1 MCLSPLPD
9 DELPSPAAP
18 KAPVLPPGVPLA
30 GRVEEVPITAGR
42 TGLVV
47 VIVGVPAVVVVST
60 VVVVPAVVVVSTVV
74 VVSAVVVIVT
84 AVVVASAIIVAAL
97 SHGGERHCRQQR

>member
-30 GRVEEVPITAGR
+30 GLFEEVPITAGR

-47 VIVGVPAVVVVST
+47 VVVVVVVVST
-60 VVVVPAVVVVSTVV
+60 VIVVVVSTVIVV
-74 VVSAVVVIVT
+74 VVSAVIVVVIAPAVVIV
-84 AVVVASAIIVAAL
+84 VVVAAL
-97 SHGGERHCRQQR
+97 SHGGKGHCRQQH

>member
-1 MCLSPLPD
+1 MCLSCLSPLPD

-30 GRVEEVPITAGR
+30 GLVEEVPITAGR

-47 VIVGVPAVVVVST
+47 VIVVVPT

>member
-1 MCLSPLPD
+1 MCLSPHPE

-18 KAPVLPPGVPLA
+18 IAPVLPPGVPLA

-47 VIVGVPAVVVVST
+47 IVVV
-60 VVVVPAVVVVSTVV
+60 VV
-74 VVSAVVVIVT
+74 VVSAVIVVVISAVIVVVVIAPAVVIV
-84 AVVVASAIIVAAL
+84 VVVIAAL
-97 SHGGERHCRQQR
+97 SHGWKGHCRRQQH

>member
-18 KAPVLPPGVPLA
+18 IAPVLPPGVPLA

-47 VIVGVPAVVVVST
+47 IVVV
-60 VVVVPAVVVVSTVV
+60 VV
-74 VVSAVVVIVT
+74 VVSAVIVVVVISAVIVVVVIAPAVVIV
-84 AVVVASAIIVAAL
+84 VVVIAAL
-97 SHGGERHCRQQR
+97 SHGWKGHCRRQQH

>member
-30 GRVEEVPITAGR
+30 GLFEEVPITAGR

-47 VIVGVPAVVVVST
+47 IVVVVVVVST
-60 VVVVPAVVVVSTVV
+60 VIVVVVSTVIVV
-74 VVSAVVVIVT
+74 VVSAVIVVVVSAVIVVVIAPAVVIV
-84 AVVVASAIIVAAL
+84 VVVVAAL
-97 SHGGERHCRQQR
+97 SHGGK